1 MRSLWALCLSLIV
14 VLAAASGAAAAPS
27 IVEFPLPATGGSPTD
42 LATGADGNLWVSRE
56 GAINRV
62 TLGGFATQFPLPDAN
77 ALAQGITAGPD
88 GRLWFA
94 EFFKF
99 NEFGRIALDG
109 TFSMVPFAVP
119 GQLGDFALG
128 PDGNMWAAVPFGGTP
143 RVTKFSPS
151 GVVLAD
157 YNSGPERLPR
167 RIVSG
172 PSGALWLTESR
183 DTQKF
188 PDRVARITTSGA
200 LTEFIAP
207 VSQFVND
214 IAVGPDGNL
223 WTIETVDPTG
233 PTLAVRTTPAG
244 TRAQFDLAPG
254 SNFGK
259 IVLGP
264 DANLWAALP
273 QAGEIAR
280 IATNGAVDRYPLP
293 TAGSAPSSL
302 VTGPDGNLWVAQTKP
317 PQLARVTPE
326 PPGSGLGGGGAGA
339 AGPTGAASPTTA
351 APPATAAD
359 LEGPTVSG
367 LRADPRTFVVGRAP
381 TPATGVAVRRK
392 RATTLRYT
400 LSETATAALRIERAR
415 AGRRIRGTC
424 RRPAKSGRKGRR
436 CTRYTLAGTLARA
449 SHAGANAVPFSGRIG
464 RRKLSVSRYRVTVTA
479 TDGAGNAT
487 ASPPSARF
495 RIVRR

>member
-14 VLAAASGAAAAPS
+14 VLAATSGAAAAPS
-27 IVEFPLPATGGSPTD
+27 IVEFPLPATGGIPRD
-42 LATGADGNLWVSRE
+42 LAKGADGNLWVSRD

-62 TLGGFATQFPLPDAN
+62 TPGGFATQFPLPDPQAQ
-77 ALAQGITAGPD
+77 AQGIAAGPD

-94 EFFKF
+94 EFFKV
-99 NEFGRIALDG
+99 NEFGRIGLDG
-109 TFSMVPFAVP
+109 TFSMVPFP
-119 GQLGDFALG
+119 TNGQVSAFALG
-128 PDGNMWAAVPFGGTP
+128 PDGNMWAAVAFGGVP
-143 RVTKFSPS
+143 RVSKFSPS
-151 GVVLAD
+151 GVVLD
-157 YNSGPERLPR
+157 DFPSGPERRPR

-172 PSGALWLTESR
+172 PGGALWLTESR

-188 PDRVARITTSGA
+188 PDRVAKITTSGA
-200 LTEFIAP
+200 VTEFIAP

-223 WTIETVDPTG
+223 WTVETVDPTG
-233 PTLAVRTTPAG
+233 PTLAVRTTPTG

-259 IVLGP
+259 IALGP
-264 DANLWAALP
+264 DANLWATLP

-293 TAGSAPSSL
+293 TAGSAPDGL
-302 VTGPDGNLWVAQTKP
+302 LTGPDGNLWVVQTKP

-351 APPATAAD
+351 ALPATAAD

-367 LRADPRTFVVGRAP
+367 LRADPPTFVVGRAP
-381 TPATGVAVRRK
+381 TPATGVAVRHK

-400 LSETATAALRIERAR
+400 LSETATATLRIERAR

-424 RRPAKSGRKGRR
+424 RRPAKTGRKGRR

-449 SHAGANAVPFSGRIG
+449 SHAGANAVRFSGRIG
-464 RRKLSVSRYRVTVTA
+464 RRKLGVSRYRVTVTA
-479 TDGAGNAT
+479 TDSAGNAT